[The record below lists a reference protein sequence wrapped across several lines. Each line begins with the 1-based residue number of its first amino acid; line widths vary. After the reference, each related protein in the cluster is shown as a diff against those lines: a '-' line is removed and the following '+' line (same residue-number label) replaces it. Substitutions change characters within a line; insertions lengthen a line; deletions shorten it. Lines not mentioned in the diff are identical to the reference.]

1 MGTVFMLRLLL
12 LWLTLSFMDIESRC
26 AAANVTMQNVI
37 RLYEYAV
44 DYWLFNNGK
53 CVDIA

>member
-1 MGTVFMLRLLL
+1 
-12 LWLTLSFMDIESRC
+12 MDIDSRC
-26 AAANVTMQNVI
+26 AANVTMQNVI

-53 CVDIA
+53 RVDTA